1 MKAMIFAAGLGTRL
15 KPLTDTI
22 PKALVPVGGRPL
34 IEIVIDRLK
43 TAGFDD
49 IVINVHHFADMIEEY
64 VRSRHDFGIRI
75 RFSDER
81 DALLDT
87 GGGILHAKSLLEGA
101 GHFLVHNV
109 DILSDVDLKSF
120 AASAASDA
128 LATLLVSR
136 RQTSRYL
143 LFDGG
148 MRMAGWTNVSTGEI
162 RSPYAGDGKAY
173 VEGGNA
179 IVGTDVRHDI
189 FLLPGM
195 PAVSGY
201 AFSGIHLISD
211 RIFPLLEQY
220 AESLSGGLWHSAI
233 LPVPGPLPFSGA
245 NVASMPQASGKGT
258 PYKFSITDFYIDMCA
273 SQRIDGYVPG
283 HLDLM
288 DVGKI
293 SSLDEAEEF
302 IRAHQCLATDMP
314 G

>member
-81 DALLDT
+81 DTLLDT

-143 LFDGG
+143 LFDNG
-148 MRMAGWTNVSTGEI
+148 MHMAGWTNVSTGEI
-162 RSPYAGDGKAY
+162 RSPYVGEGKAY

-179 IVGTDVRHDI
+179 IVGADARHDNL
-189 FLLPGM
+189 LLPGM
-195 PAVSGY
+195 PAVSCY

-220 AESLSGGLWHSAI
+220 AESLSGGLWHRGDIGSRKGKG
-233 LPVPGPLPFSGA
+233 PGYGKDRR
-245 NVASMPQASGKGT
+245 MPQASGKGT

>member
-81 DALLDT
+81 DTLLDT

-143 LFDGG
+143 LFDNG
-148 MRMAGWTNVSTGEI
+148 MHMAGWTNVSTGEI

-179 IVGTDVRHDI
+179 IVGTDVRHDN
-189 FLLPGM
+189 F
-195 PAVSGY
+195 PA
-201 AFSGIHLISD
+201 
-211 RIFPLLEQY
+211 
-220 AESLSGGLWHSAI
+220 W
-233 LPVPGPLPFSGA
+233 PV
-245 NVASMPQASGKGT
+245 
-258 PYKFSITDFYIDMCA
+258 
-273 SQRIDGYVPG
+273 
-283 HLDLM
+283 
-288 DVGKI
+288 
-293 SSLDEAEEF
+293 
-302 IRAHQCLATDMP
+302 
-314 G
+314 

>member
-81 DALLDT
+81 DTLLDT

-128 LATLLVSR
+128 LAAAAVPYAQQGQIGKLREHALHLADHEARDHTVAGHGGDHLSLLQR
-136 RQTSRYL
+136 ALKPL
-143 LFDGG
+143 LQ
-148 MRMAGWTNVSTGEI
+148 EI
-162 RSPYAGDGKAY
+162 RILKVPV
-173 VEGGNA
+173 VEGA
-179 IVGTDVRHDI
+179 VLKYP
-189 FLLPGM
+189 FALLKPVHARLYKRNL
-195 PAVSGY
+195 PSVS
-201 AFSGIHLISD
+201 F
-211 RIFPLLEQY
+211 
-220 AESLSGGLWHSAI
+220 
-233 LPVPGPLPFSGA
+233 
-245 NVASMPQASGKGT
+245 
-258 PYKFSITDFYIDMCA
+258 
-273 SQRIDGYVPG
+273 
-283 HLDLM
+283 
-288 DVGKI
+288 
-293 SSLDEAEEF
+293 
-302 IRAHQCLATDMP
+302 
-314 G
+314 